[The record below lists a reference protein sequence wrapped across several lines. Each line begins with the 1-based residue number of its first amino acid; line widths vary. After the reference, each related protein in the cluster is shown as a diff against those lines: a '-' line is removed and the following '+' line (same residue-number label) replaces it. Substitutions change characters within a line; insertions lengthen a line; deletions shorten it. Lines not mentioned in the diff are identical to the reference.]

1 MITITG
7 PSTDTIA
14 DMDMIADTDTIK
26 DTIAITATIPT
37 VNTPTVNLITTPEAG
52 LTTITLM
59 INAFTTFWP
68 IFTQPVLATIIESGY
83 TKSFV
88 I

>member
-26 DTIAITATIPT
+26 DTIAITATILT
-37 VNTPTVNLITTPEAG
+37 VNTPTVNLITIPEAG

-88 I
+88 T

>member
-7 PSTDTIA
+7 PNTDTIA
-14 DMDMIADTDTIK
+14 DMIADTDTIK

-37 VNTPTVNLITTPEAG
+37 VNTPTANLITTPEAG

-83 TKSFV
+83 TESFV